1 MLTCLQCVMSF
12 PHPRCSALG
21 PLLSPQS
28 GGGPSYTHLL
38 QLACSQLTWRSS
50 PVSCS
55 QLPGGGG
62 AGGST
67 GAAFSLR
74 SQFLLLL
81 KGKMVLFVFKVLTLE
96 ETLLKSQYSFLE

>member
-1 MLTCLQCVMSF
+1 MLAVRYELSTPKVFS
-12 PHPRCSALG
+12 LG
-21 PLLSPQS
+21 ASSQS
-28 GGGPSYTHLL
+28 TVCGGPSYTHLL

-74 SQFLLLL
+74 SQLLLLL
-81 KGKMVLFVFKVLTLE
+81 KGKMVLFVFKILTLE
-96 ETLLKSQYSFLE
+96 ETFLKSQCSFLE